1 MEIFIFEE
9 WKKNKK
15 RNEARIFYCCWLA
28 ASYMRQQNEKTSV
41 HRATAHETSTT
52 KNIYIKM
59 VFIEGKKQ
67 NRESE

>member
-41 HRATAHETSTT
+41 HRATAHETSTK
-52 KNIYIKM
+52 KNIY
-59 VFIEGKKQ
+59 KKGVYL
-67 NRESE
+67 REKTERRE